1 MKKSKKVYFLISLS
15 SMMLIANA
23 EVFTVS
29 NNTDCSSKTI
39 YQTFSSPQKI
49 KIKDYKYDTAGLYV
63 EHGSITGNSHKDINL
78 KNDHGTV
85 QIIATTLVNMK
96 KGTPQTTEYFI
107 TENKFCTIS
116 DKKKCFD
123 APGGKLTSGI
133 QMLCGKSSSAPNL
146 SKAEIDK
153 GIANGTITV
162 GGTLMKPIN
171 NTSN

>member
-1 MKKSKKVYFLISLS
+1 
-15 SMMLIANA
+15 MLIANA

-63 EHGSITGNSHKDINL
+63 ESGSITGNSHKDINL

-85 QIIATTLVNMK
+85 QIITTTFNKK
-96 KGTPQTTEYFI
+96 KGKPQTIEYFL
-107 TENKFCTIS
+107 TENKFCMIS
-116 DKKKCFD
+116 DKKLCYNALSNKMTESIQTICENST
-123 APGGKLTSGI
+123 ARLGSMPESMEAKTSNTP
-133 QMLCGKSSSAPNL
+133 PNL

-162 GGTLMKPIN
+162 GGTPMKPIN
-171 NTSN
+171 TPSN